1 MVKLELY
8 YDRLIGGI
16 QLANQ
21 TSFDAFSV
29 WKDLYNQ
36 TESAFR
42 DSIQSTLEQP
52 AFAESLGNIQKH
64 YLQYQGVVN
73 GMTESYLK
81 TLNVPTRDEI
91 ASIAKL
97 VINTESK
104 IIDLEDQLDTIGD
117 RSENNSK
124 EIKLLKSSV
133 VKLDKKLDTIIEL
146 LSKQTNE
153 ATQQETPKAIVASTN
168 TPRKTTSKTQS
179 TTTVKPSSQTKK

>member
-1 MVKLELY
+1 M
-8 YDRLIGGI
+8 
-16 QLANQ
+16 ANQ

-52 AFAESLGNIQKH
+52 AFAESLGNIQKQ

-81 TLNVPTRDEI
+81 TLNIPTRDEI
-91 ASIAKL
+91 ASLAKL

-104 IIDLEDQLDTIGD
+104 IIDLEDQLEHIGD
-117 RSENNSK
+117 RSENNAK

-133 VKLDKKLDTIIEL
+133 GKLDKKLDTIIEL
-146 LSKQTNE
+146 LSKQPNE
-153 ATQQETPKAIVASTN
+153 TIQQATPKATVVNATA
-168 TPRKTTSKTQS
+168 PQKTATKTQS
-179 TTTVKPSSQTKK
+179 TTTVKPSSQAKK

>member
-1 MVKLELY
+1 M
-8 YDRLIGGI
+8 
-16 QLANQ
+16 ANQ

-52 AFAESLGNIQKH
+52 AFAESLGNIQKQ

-81 TLNVPTRDEI
+81 TLNIPTRDEI
-91 ASIAKL
+91 ASLAKL

-104 IIDLEDQLDTIGD
+104 IIDLEDQLEHIGD
-117 RSENNSK
+117 RSENNAK

-133 VKLDKKLDTIIEL
+133 GKLDKKLDTIIEL
-146 LSKQTNE
+146 LSKQPNE
-153 ATQQETPKAIVASTN
+153 TIQKATVVNAATPQ
-168 TPRKTTSKTQS
+168 KTATKTQS
-179 TTTVKPSSQTKK
+179 TTTVKPSSQAKK